1 MGNEI
6 LKDFSSRKGP
16 EPQGQMDAGGQN
28 IPHSASALAV
38 LLYGFPEG
46 ARKKDHQLGAQNNRH
61 AFSHSSEAG
70 GPMPVYQKGQGILF
84 PLQDLGGVFPW
95 LFLASGARWQS
106 LVFLGLETHHFN
118 LCLFRP
124 VISFLGRSVCPHYP
138 FLI

>member
-16 EPQGQMDAGGQN
+16 EPQGQMDAGGRN
-28 IPHSASALAV
+28 IPHSASALTV

-46 ARKKDHQLGAQNNRH
+46 ARKKRTINWGLETIGM
-61 AFSHSSEAG
+61 HSLTVLRLVVQCRCIRRA
-70 GPMPVYQKGQGILF
+70 MF

-124 VISFLGRSVCPHYP
+124 VISFLGRSVCPHRP